1 MFRFLYILFVL
12 LGSALT
18 LSSQQIILNE
28 DFSDWAQDN
37 ISSFTDPIGDASFTG
52 IDFMDV
58 KICNDEDH
66 LFLYIDIIKEINL
79 QSNNNIT
86 LYIDTDNNPNTGLPK
101 NGIGAEIVYM
111 FGARNGFFYGNSL
124 NRQIFHNDINL
135 ITLPTVTSDKFEIS
149 LSRRFNIGNVQT
161 VIGDKIKV
169 VFSDESTNG
178 DKAPNVSGGYSYDID
193 NTILNDYPNFSIS
206 KEDPSHLRIMSYNV
220 LRDNIFEPFAQSA
233 FKRIFEATN
242 PDIIG
247 FCEIYDY
254 SSQQTADK
262 VASFLPSVGSQRW
275 YHSDV
280 NPDIRVVSRY
290 PIIDKRSLDGNGAF
304 LIDLG
309 TKQMVFIV
317 VHFPCC
323 ENDSDRQREVDNVMA
338 FVRNIRFGISPFQVP
353 QNTPIV
359 ICGDTNL
366 VGFRAQQQTIIT
378 GNIQNNNVY
387 GPDFDPD
394 WDDTPL
400 DDAKPIVTNLPS
412 TFTWNNPNGSFSA
425 GRLDYVFYSGSV
437 IQLRNAY
444 SLWTPSLT
452 NDELNLFGL
461 QSNDVEIAS
470 DHLPLICD
478 FQVEGVSNLAENG
491 LADSQ
496 VKFTQYGDE
505 LTVYFGQNDLDTKT
519 IILSDITGRVIAQH
533 VIHSSE
539 QQKILDIQN
548 LAQHNIY
555 ICSIIDAKG
564 VRSIRFFK

>member
-1 MFRFLYILFVL
+1 M
-12 LGSALT
+12 
-18 LSSQQIILNE
+18 
-28 DFSDWAQDN
+28 
-37 ISSFTDPIGDASFTG
+37 
-52 IDFMDV
+52 
-58 KICNDEDH
+58 
-66 LFLYIDIIKEINL
+66 
-79 QSNNNIT
+79 
-86 LYIDTDNNPNTGLPK
+86 
-101 NGIGAEIVYM
+101 
-111 FGARNGFFYGNSL
+111 
-124 NRQIFHNDINL
+124 
-135 ITLPTVTSDKFEIS
+135 
-149 LSRRFNIGNVQT
+149 
-161 VIGDKIKV
+161 
-169 VFSDESTNG
+169 
-178 DKAPNVSGGYSYDID
+178 
-193 NTILNDYPNFSIS
+193 
-206 KEDPSHLRIMSYNV
+206 
-220 LRDNIFEPFAQSA
+220 
-233 FKRIFEATN
+233 
-242 PDIIG
+242 
-247 FCEIYDY
+247 
-254 SSQQTADK
+254 
-262 VASFLPSVGSQRW
+262 
-275 YHSDV
+275 
-280 NPDIRVVSRY
+280 
-290 PIIDKRSLDGNGAF
+290 
-304 LIDLG
+304 
-309 TKQMVFIV
+309 QMVFIV

-519 IILSDITGRVIAQH
+519 IILSDMTGRVVEQQ

-539 QQKILDIQN
+539 QQKIMDIQN

-555 ICSIIDAKG
+555 IFSIIDAKG